1 MFAWTALFIR
11 TFAAN
16 DANTLSPNN
25 RNSFA
30 ANEATKPAASI
41 LFLTI
46 SKSLER
52 FSPFPDKQRCQL
64 TYVKFQR

>member
-1 MFAWTALFIR
+1 MFAWAALYIR
-11 TFAAN
+11 MFAAN

-30 ANEATKPAASI
+30 VNEATKPAASI
-41 LFLTI
+41 ITI

-52 FSPFPDKQRCQL
+52 FSLFPDKQFCQL
-64 TYVKFQR
+64 THF